1 MIPRRQIALL
11 LLPVVLCLGPAL
23 EARGQTSRP
32 GVEPGAGVS
41 LAALMQDARRME
53 AQRNGPTTA
62 QAALASLVLP
72 GAGQIW
78 SGRKWGWGL
87 VAAEGLLV
95 GSALWARSEGRE
107 RQGGYEDFADRYWDQ
122 QRYVDYLTSYQV
134 ATGTPWPHNH
144 HTLPP
149 VGVRNHD
156 YYEMI
161 GKYNQFAPGWD
172 DWSPDAGSLVD
183 GTSLHRSRYVDARW
197 RANRYLKWT
206 LTAGG
211 LVFLNHALASVEA
224 LIWGRRTES
233 RQVSLG
239 LRPERTR
246 SARSL
251 LLTITWRPK
260 R

>member
-1 MIPRRQIALL
+1 MK
-11 LLPVVLCLGPAL
+11 
-23 EARGQTSRP
+23 
-32 GVEPGAGVS
+32 PGAGVS
-41 LAALMQDARRME
+41 LDALMQDARHTR
-53 AQRNGPTTA
+53 AQSRGPTTA

-87 VAAEGLLV
+87 VAVEGVLV
-95 GSALWARSEGRE
+95 GSAIWARSEGRE
-107 RQGGYEDFADRYWDQ
+107 RQEAYEDYAELHWDR
-122 QRYVDYLTSYQV
+122 QRYLDYLTGYLA
-134 ATGTPWPHNH
+134 ATGTPWPHDH

-149 VGVRNHD
+149 TGVRNHD

-161 GKYNQFAPGWD
+161 GKYDQFAPGWD
-172 DWSPDAGSLVD
+172 DWGPDAPSLVD
-183 GTSLHRSRYVDARW
+183 GSSLHRSRYVDARW

-224 LIWGRRTES
+224 LIWGRRRDN

-239 LRPERTR
+239 LRPEFRG
-246 SARSL
+246 SSRSL
-251 LLTITWRPK
+251 LLTITWRPE